1 MIRIEFQA
9 RGSPHAHTLLWLKD
23 APVYANDPD
32 EGVIAFINKI
42 SDMCFTLRPTITR
55 ACKITNTCTHQLVFD
70 MEHVDLEFPS
80 HHLLVH

>member
-1 MIRIEFQA
+1 MA
-9 RGSPHAHTLLWLKD
+9 A
-23 APVYANDPD
+23 VYGNDPD

-42 SDMCFTLRPTITR
+42 SNMCFTLRPTITR

-80 HHLLVH
+80 HHLLVLIASEPEDNKEKNEKKIN